1 MLEAAHDGADW
12 RDVSRIVLHIDPDA
26 DASRARHAFDSHM
39 IRARWM
45 TTHGFLLLPNPLE
58 RTGAPTFDPAIS
70 CPPRHRPALSTSRTA
85 IAHCSRHPAT
95 IAQAGRIPACLLR
108 RLSLN
113 GEHWVF
119 SRVYSRTQGSPIP
132 NDRKRRSS
140 TF

>member
-58 RTGAPTFDPAIS
+58 HTGAPTFDPAIS
-70 CPPRHRPALSTSRTA
+70 CPPASSRAQHLPHGDCALFPPPGNDCPSRED
-85 IAHCSRHPAT
+85 SGVPAT
-95 IAQAGRIPACLLR
+95 SSVAERRTLGLLTRLQPNAGFAD
-108 RLSLN
+108 S
-113 GEHWVF
+113 
-119 SRVYSRTQGSPIP
+119 
-132 NDRKRRSS
+132 K
-140 TF
+140 